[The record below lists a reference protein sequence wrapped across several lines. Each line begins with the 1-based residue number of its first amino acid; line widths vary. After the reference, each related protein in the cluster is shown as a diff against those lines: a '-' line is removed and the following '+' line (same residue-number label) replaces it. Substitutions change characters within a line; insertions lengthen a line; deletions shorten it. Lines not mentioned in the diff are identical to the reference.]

1 MVIFSCKEIALFSHP
16 KKKRVWHMDVK
27 NNLNQIM
34 VERNLSYR
42 QLERMTGVSHSMLNK
57 ICMGETD
64 PTQTTMI
71 LIAKGLKMKVTD
83 VFHLDY

>member
-1 MVIFSCKEIALFSHP
+1 MKI
-16 KKKRVWHMDVK
+16 K

-34 VERNLSYR
+34 AERNLSYR
-42 QLERMTGVSHSMLNK
+42 QLERMTGVSHTMLNK

-71 LIAKGLKMKVTD
+71 LIAKVLKMKVVD
-83 VFHLDY
+83 VFDLTY

>member
-1 MVIFSCKEIALFSHP
+1 
-16 KKKRVWHMDVK
+16 
-27 NNLNQIM
+27 M

-42 QLERMTGVSHSMLNK
+42 QLERMTGVSHSTLNK

-71 LIAKGLKMKVTD
+71 LIAKGLKMKVID
-83 VFHLDY
+83 IFYLEY

>member
-1 MVIFSCKEIALFSHP
+1 MKI
-16 KKKRVWHMDVK
+16 K

-34 VERNLSYR
+34 AERNLSYR
-42 QLERMTGVSHSMLNK
+42 QLERMTGVSHTMLNK

-71 LIAKGLKMKVTD
+71 LIAKGLKMKVVD
-83 VFHLDY
+83 VFDMSY

>member
-1 MVIFSCKEIALFSHP
+1 MNARNCL
-16 KKKRVWHMDVK
+16 D
-27 NNLNQIM
+27 QIM

-57 ICMGETD
+57 ICMGEAD

-71 LIAKGLKMKVTD
+71 LIAKGLKMKVTEIFD
-83 VFHLDY
+83 LDY

>member
-1 MVIFSCKEIALFSHP
+1 MKI
-16 KKKRVWHMDVK
+16 K

-42 QLERMTGVSHSMLNK
+42 QLERMTGVSHTMLNK
-57 ICMGETD
+57 VCMGETD

-71 LIAKGLKMKVTD
+71 LIAKGLKMKVVD
-83 VFHLDY
+83 VFDVDY

>member
-1 MVIFSCKEIALFSHP
+1 MKI
-16 KKKRVWHMDVK
+16 K

-34 VERNLSYR
+34 VTRNLSYR
-42 QLERMTGVSHSMLNK
+42 QLERMTGVSHTMLNK

-71 LIAKGLKMKVTD
+71 LIAKGLKMKVID
-83 VFHLDY
+83 VFDLDY

>member
-1 MVIFSCKEIALFSHP
+1 MNARNCL
-16 KKKRVWHMDVK
+16 D
-27 NNLNQIM
+27 QIM

-57 ICMGETD
+57 ICMGEAD

-71 LIAKGLKMKVTD
+71 LIAKGLKMKVSEIFD
-83 VFHLDY
+83 LDY

>member
-1 MVIFSCKEIALFSHP
+1 MKARNCL
-16 KKKRVWHMDVK
+16 D
-27 NNLNQIM
+27 QIM

-57 ICMGETD
+57 ICMGEAD

-71 LIAKGLKMKVTD
+71 LIAKGLKMKVSEIFD
-83 VFHLDY
+83 LDY

>member
-1 MVIFSCKEIALFSHP
+1 M
-16 KKKRVWHMDVK
+16 KKK
-27 NNLNQIM
+27 NCLNQIM
-34 VERNLSYR
+34 AERGLSYR

-71 LIAKGLKMKVTD
+71 LIAKGLKMKVTEI
-83 VFHLDY
+83 FYLEY

>member
-1 MVIFSCKEIALFSHP
+1 M
-16 KKKRVWHMDVK
+16 KKDVRCMK
-27 NNLNQIM
+27 GRNCLNEIM
-34 VERNLSYR
+34 VSRNYR

-71 LIAKGLKMKVTD
+71 LIAKGLKMKVVD
-83 VFHLDY
+83 IFNFEY

>member
-1 MVIFSCKEIALFSHP
+1 MKI
-16 KKKRVWHMDVK
+16 K

-34 VERNLSYR
+34 AERNLSYR
-42 QLERMTGVSHSMLNK
+42 QLERMTGVSHTMLNK

-71 LIAKGLKMKVTD
+71 LIAKGLKMKVVD
-83 VFHLDY
+83 IFDLSY

>member
-1 MVIFSCKEIALFSHP
+1 MKI
-16 KKKRVWHMDVK
+16 K

-34 VERNLSYR
+34 AERDLSYR
-42 QLERMTGVSHSMLNK
+42 QLERMTGVSHTMLNK

-71 LIAKGLKMKVTD
+71 LIAKGLKMKVVD
-83 VFHLDY
+83 VFDLSY

>member
-1 MVIFSCKEIALFSHP
+1 MKI
-16 KKKRVWHMDVK
+16 K

-34 VERNLSYR
+34 AERNLSYR
-42 QLERMTGVSHSMLNK
+42 QLERMAGVSHTMLNK

-71 LIAKGLKMKVTD
+71 LIAKGLRMKVVD
-83 VFHLDY
+83 VFDLEY

>member
-1 MVIFSCKEIALFSHP
+1 MKS
-16 KKKRVWHMDVK
+16 K

-34 VERNLSYR
+34 ADRNLSYR
-42 QLERMTGVSHSMLNK
+42 QLERMTGVSHTMIHK

-71 LIAKGLKMKVTD
+71 LIARGLKMRVVD
-83 VFHLDY
+83 IFDLEY

>member
-1 MVIFSCKEIALFSHP
+1 MKI
-16 KKKRVWHMDVK
+16 K

-42 QLERMTGVSHSMLNK
+42 QLERMTGVSHTTLNK

-71 LIAKGLKMKVTD
+71 LIAKGLKMKIVD
-83 VFHLDY
+83 VFDLEY

>member
-1 MVIFSCKEIALFSHP
+1 
-16 KKKRVWHMDVK
+16 MDVK

-71 LIAKGLKMKVTD
+71 LIAKGLKMKVID
-83 VFHLDY
+83 VFDLDY

>member
-1 MVIFSCKEIALFSHP
+1 MKI
-16 KKKRVWHMDVK
+16 K

-34 VERNLSYR
+34 AERNLSYR
-42 QLERMTGVSHSMLNK
+42 QLERMTGVSHTMLNK

-71 LIAKGLKMKVTD
+71 LIAKGLRMKVVD
-83 VFHLDY
+83 VFDLEY

>member
-1 MVIFSCKEIALFSHP
+1 MKI
-16 KKKRVWHMDVK
+16 K

-34 VERNLSYR
+34 VELNLSYR
-42 QLERMTGVSHSMLNK
+42 QLERMTGVSHTTLNK

-71 LIAKGLKMKVTD
+71 LIAKGLKMKVVD
-83 VFHLDY
+83 VFDLEY

>member
-1 MVIFSCKEIALFSHP
+1 MKI
-16 KKKRVWHMDVK
+16 K

-34 VERNLSYR
+34 AERNVSYR
-42 QLERMTGVSHSMLNK
+42 QLERMTGVSHTMLNK

-71 LIAKGLKMKVTD
+71 LIAKGLKMKVVD
-83 VFHLDY
+83 VFDLSY

>member
-1 MVIFSCKEIALFSHP
+1 
-16 KKKRVWHMDVK
+16 MDGMKIK

-42 QLERMTGVSHSMLNK
+42 QLERMTGVSHTMLNK
-57 ICMGETD
+57 VCMGETD

-71 LIAKGLKMKVTD
+71 LIAKGLKMKVVD
-83 VFHLDY
+83 VFDVDY

>member
-1 MVIFSCKEIALFSHP
+1 M
-16 KKKRVWHMDVK
+16 KKDVRCMK
-27 NNLNQIM
+27 GRNRLNEIM
-34 VERNLSYR
+34 VDRNLSYR

-71 LIAKGLKMKVTD
+71 LIARGLKMKVVD
-83 VFHLDY
+83 IFNFEY